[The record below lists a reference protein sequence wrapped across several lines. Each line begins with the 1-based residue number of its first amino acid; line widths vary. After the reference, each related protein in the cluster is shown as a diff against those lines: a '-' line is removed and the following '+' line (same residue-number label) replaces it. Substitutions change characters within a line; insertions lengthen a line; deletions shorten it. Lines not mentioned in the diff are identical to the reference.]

1 MDGFIN
7 LDQKQNIRNIV
18 DKIHFTFART
28 IIAYKEGKKTSVQT
42 NPKYNSFYKR
52 SSDEKVRLSQ
62 NSKEIQARIQYKDLQ
77 QRDFFQGSAQ
87 EKINIPEGK
96 IYIIVN
102 VEDYLFVKESR
113 VVEIDGK
120 SYAVNSPGL
129 ALGMFGPQYY
139 KFSVIPLEV

>member
-7 LDQKQNIRNIV
+7 SDQKQNIRNIV

-28 IIAYKEGKKTSVQT
+28 IIAYKEGKKTSIQT
-42 NPKYNSFYKR
+42 NPTYNSYYKR
-52 SSDEKVRLSQ
+52 SSDEKVKLAQ
-62 NSKEIQARIQYKDLQ
+62 NSKQIEARIQYKDLEQ
-77 QRDFFQGSAQ
+77 SDFFQGSAQ

-96 IYIIVN
+96 IFIIVN
-102 VEDYLFVKESR
+102 AEDYRFVKDSR